1 METSVDD
8 LNIIN
13 AKNSSSF
20 FVDLNKIIE
29 DEKIREK
36 KKSIEKENRK
46 NSTAIYIPLFE
57 NEKSLKKLKKK
68 GKKSLK
74 FSDKDQVSCEKKED
88 EIMSNNG
95 TRHTFTKEDFQK
107 FQRDVISACSNLTE
121 KDKMFTPDHSTNH
134 HFKIDKPCI
143 LPVKSSKSNQQK
155 RLESPNF
162 NRKKKSVQLKTQK
175 ENKSNIKKEET
186 VVIPTSQDIIVK
198 LQKTHEE
205 MKKLITYHQD
215 MEKLG
220 KEKLQNLNWQTG
232 PQLPRLPKWALDAVD
247 SLTEDT
253 ILKPFKAPYSD
264 GEQGEEKPAPAKEDV
279 DDDHEVQIVEMFSS
293 PKSLSPMK
301 MVPSRTFANP
311 RIFPP
316 INKCVAAKRKLS
328 ANTTTKTGNKNKKQ
342 NCNVMRKSAGSQ
354 ISAKLKNTRQ
364 NVQKKPPAS
373 KKEKKKLK
381 ENVGKIKHQSTQERK
396 ISACSEQSET
406 KNTETEGDQE
416 IIMTEEQQKIFDEII
431 GKSVQDNYSVYSEGE
446 ADSKI
451 FSITTEDSPAPEV
464 HVTNDPKEIKANKT
478 SSGSDNNS
486 NSDHNNEDI
495 DSIYNFYEQLLHPE
509 VGVDNS
515 NSDIKMMQ
523 IDSNIQNKTKSN
535 GDSEETT
542 TTLKVIE
549 VEHVELL
556 SENND
561 ANAVS
566 LEDDEVNEVVTL
578 TETHLKLH
586 NKQIEELHRKDKLKP
601 LFQNRNILSRIS
613 EENSKILS
621 TCMSKNFLNSVKSS
635 NTISIN
641 SIKSSTKF
649 SKRTKRNSFDVSLIS
664 ESNTF
669 DEMSQL
675 IFRPGLVKNSSPSI
689 HSSTVTGSLSST
701 SRLLTSRPYC
711 RSVLGNASCYSPYS
725 STSSSSKTSFLSKE
739 EVIEWQ
745 KGKVI
750 DRGAYGTVYQ
760 GLTNKAQLIA
770 VKEVDVGNCK
780 DTKKVRWFIYIFS
793 VIIKL

>member
-1 METSVDD
+1 MEPSVDD
-8 LNIIN
+8 LNIVN

-57 NEKSLKKLKKK
+57 NEKSLKKLRKK

-74 FSDKDQVSCEKKED
+74 SSDKDQVSCEKKED
-88 EIMSNNG
+88 ELISNNG
-95 TRHTFTKEDFQK
+95 TCHTFTKEDFQN
-107 FQRDVISACSNLTE
+107 FQRDVILTCSNLTE
-121 KDKMFTPDHSTNH
+121 KDNMFSSDHSTNY
-134 HFKIDKPCI
+134 HFKIDRPCI
-143 LPVKSSKSNQQK
+143 LPVTSSETDQQK
-155 RLESPNF
+155 RLESPNL

-186 VVIPTSQDIIVK
+186 VVIPTSQNIIVK

-220 KEKLQNLNWQTG
+220 KEKLQNLNWQIE
-232 PQLPRLPKWALDAVD
+232 PQLPKLPKWALDAID

-253 ILKPFKAPYSD
+253 ILKPFKAPYHD
-264 GEQGEEKPAPAKEDV
+264 AEQGEEKPASAKEDG

-293 PKSLSPMK
+293 PKSLSSMK
-301 MVPSRTFANP
+301 MLPSRTFVNP

-316 INKCVAAKRKLS
+316 INTCVTDKHKLS
-328 ANTTTKTGNKNKKQ
+328 ANIRKAGNKNKKQ
-342 NCNVMRKSAGSQ
+342 NCTATRKSAGSQ
-354 ISAKLKNTRQ
+354 VSAKLKSTRQ

-373 KKEKKKLK
+373 KKEKKTSKD
-381 ENVGKIKHQSTQERK
+381 NTGKIKHQSKQETK
-396 ISACSEQSET
+396 ISAGSEQSET
-406 KNTETEGDQE
+406 KNTETEGHQE
-416 IIMTEEQQKIFDEII
+416 IIMTEEQQKIFDETIA
-431 GKSVQDNYSVYSEGE
+431 KSVQDSYSVYSEGE
-446 ADSKI
+446 AGSKI
-451 FSITTEDSPAPEV
+451 FSITTEYSPAPGV
-464 HVTNDPKEIKANKT
+464 DVTNKPKEIKATKT
-478 SSGSDNNS
+478 SSGSDNNN
-486 NSDHNNEDI
+486 NSDQNDEDL
-495 DSIYNFYEQLLHPE
+495 DSMYNFYEQLLYSD
-509 VGVDNS
+509 VDVDTIS
-515 NSDIKMMQ
+515 NSDIKMME
-523 IDSNIQNKTKSN
+523 IDSNINNKIK
-535 GDSEETT
+535 GDEDLEETT
-542 TTLKVIE
+542 TTLKVLEIKQ
-549 VEHVELL
+549 VELL
-556 SENND
+556 SENKD

-566 LEDDEVNEVVTL
+566 VEDDEVNEVVTL
-578 TETHLKLH
+578 TETHLNLH
-586 NKQIEELHRKDKLKP
+586 NKQLEELHRKDKLKP
-601 LFQNRNILSRIS
+601 LFQSRSILSRIS
-613 EENSKILS
+613 EENSKIVS
-621 TCMSKNFLNSVKSS
+621 TCLSKNFLNSVQPS

-641 SIKSSTKF
+641 SVKSSTKF
-649 SKRTKRNSFDVSLIS
+649 SRSTKRNSFDVSLTS

-675 IFRPGLVKNSSPSI
+675 IFRPGLVKSLSPSI

-701 SRLLTSRPYC
+701 SGLLTSRPYC
-711 RSVLGNASCYSPYS
+711 HSILGNISCYSPYS

-780 DTKKVRWFIYIFS
+780 DTKKVR
-793 VIIKL
+793 

>member
-1 METSVDD
+1 MEPSVDD

-57 NEKSLKKLKKK
+57 NKKSLKKRKKK
-68 GKKSLK
+68 GKKSPK
-74 FSDKDQVSCEKKED
+74 FSYKDQVSCEKKED
-88 EIMSNNG
+88 EIISNND
-95 TRHTFTKEDFQK
+95 TCHTFTKEDFQK
-107 FQRDVISACSNLTE
+107 FQSDVISACSNLTE
-121 KDKMFTPDHSTNH
+121 KGNMFTPDHSTNH

-155 RLESPNF
+155 GLESPNF

-175 ENKSNIKKEET
+175 ENKSNVNKEEIL
-186 VVIPTSQDIIVK
+186 VIPTSQDITGK
-198 LQKTHEE
+198 LQETHKEI
-205 MKKLITYHQD
+205 KKLITYHQD
-215 MEKLG
+215 MEKPG
-220 KEKLQNLNWQTG
+220 REKLQNLNWETG

-253 ILKPFKAPYSD
+253 ILKPFKAPCNE
-264 GEQGEEKPAPAKEDV
+264 GEQGDEKPVSAKEDV
-279 DDDHEVQIVEMFSS
+279 DNDHEVQIVEMFSS
-293 PKSLSPMK
+293 PKSFSSMK
-301 MVPSRTFANP
+301 MLPSRTSANP
-311 RIFPP
+311 GICPP
-316 INKCVAAKRKLS
+316 INKCVSAKPKLS
-328 ANTTTKTGNKNKKQ
+328 ANTTAKTGNKNRKQ
-342 NCNVMRKSAGSQ
+342 NSTALEKSVGSQ
-354 ISAKLKNTRQ
+354 ASAKLKNIRH
-364 NVQKKPPAS
+364 NVPKKPPAS
-373 KKEKKKLK
+373 KKGKKKSK
-381 ENVGKIKHQSTQERK
+381 QNTVKIKHQSKQRRK
-396 ISACSEQSET
+396 ISACSEQSE
-406 KNTETEGDQE
+406 KQNSETEGYQE
-416 IIMTEEQQKIFDEII
+416 IIMTEEQKIFDEII
-431 GKSVQDNYSVYSEGE
+431 AKSGQENYSVYSEGE
-446 ADSKI
+446 AGSKI
-451 FSITTEDSPAPEV
+451 FSIKAEDSPAPEV
-464 HVTNDPKEIKANKT
+464 HVTKEPKKIKATKT

-486 NSDHNNEDI
+486 HSVHIDEDI
-495 DSIYNFYEQLLHPE
+495 DSIYNFYEQLLHPD
-509 VGVDNS
+509 VDNIS

-523 IDSNIQNKTKSN
+523 IDRNIKNTTEKK
-535 GDSEETT
+535 GYLEETT

-556 SENND
+556 SENN
-561 ANAVS
+561 AVNIVS
-566 LEDDEVNEVVTL
+566 VGEDDEVNEVVTL

-586 NKQIEELHRKDKLKP
+586 NKQREELHRKDKPQP
-601 LFQNRNILSRIS
+601 LFQNCNILSRIS
-613 EENSKILS
+613 EENSKIFS
-621 TCMSKNFLNSVKSS
+621 TYMSKNILNSVKSS

-649 SKRTKRNSFDVSLIS
+649 SKRTKCNSFDVSLTS

-675 IFRPGLVKNSSPSI
+675 IFRPGLVKHLSSST

-701 SRLLTSRPYC
+701 SGLLTSRPYC
-711 RSVLGNASCYSPYS
+711 RSILGNVSCYSPYS
-725 STSSSSKTSFLSKE
+725 STSSSSKSSFLSKE

-780 DTKKVRWFIYIFS
+780 DTKKVR
-793 VIIKL
+793 